1 MLNNQIKQ
9 NIFSSFIIL
18 AIFIFGIITI
28 PAKASADRSGYV
40 APYNS
45 TRFDNN
51 IAVNNNPYYDP
62 NYYQEPVYIPTP
74 SLIYVNP
81 APAQIVYLNTTDSNT
96 KITTTETTSTKNTDT
111 ATDKNSNL
119 AASAIF
125 GSNSSMPSGLI
136 QWIFFAILIL
146 LMVILVRRIYGGS
159 EKYYAAPMK
168 YD

>member
-40 APYNS
+40 TPYGSTRFNDNIANNNQYYNS
-45 TRFDNN
+45 T
-51 IAVNNNPYYDP
+51 YYQDY
-62 NYYQEPVYIPTP
+62 NSTYYQEPVYVPAPTP
-74 SLIYVNP
+74 
-81 APAQIVYLNTTDSNT
+81 IVYLNTTDSNT
-96 KITTTETTSTKNTDT
+96 KVTTTETASANTDK
-111 ATDKNSNL
+111 ATEKSSNL
-119 AASAIF
+119 LANAVF
-125 GSNSSMPSGLI
+125 GSNSLMPSGLI
-136 QWIFFAILIL
+136 QWVFFAILIL
-146 LMVILVRRIYGGS
+146 LVVILFRKIYGGS